1 VAEDESDSALVDSDT
16 DSFVGDVWARRVTS
30 VETEVG
36 SDSTI
41 TINQCHVGKEVKVSV
56 NALKDK
62 TIETVEPQKSAVDAL
77 KESDS
82 TPAVGLRE
90 SDSTT
95 VDVPRESDYT
105 NVDAL
110 GESDDPSVD
119 SLWKPYNVTLD
130 LDREPDGTVVELGE
144 SDNMTVD
151 AVGESNNEILDA
163 PVESDNATVCVLGDS
178 DNAIDVLQESM
189 AMDVLD
195 KTEVDRTTSEYDVMD
210 LDIPEAKSRV
220 EIEARQGESIE
231 AANALYTMIQYP
243 TPQTS
248 RGLGSWQVVNWQR
261 MTHQDDQQGW
271 SSKLSTGI
279 DLKELLEGWDW
290 VFQRK

>member
-1 VAEDESDSALVDSDT
+1 
-16 DSFVGDVWARRVTS
+16 
-30 VETEVG
+30 
-36 SDSTI
+36 
-41 TINQCHVGKEVKVSV
+41 
-56 NALKDK
+56 
-62 TIETVEPQKSAVDAL
+62 
-77 KESDS
+77 
-82 TPAVGLRE
+82 
-90 SDSTT
+90 
-95 VDVPRESDYT
+95 
-105 NVDAL
+105 
-110 GESDDPSVD
+110 
-119 SLWKPYNVTLD
+119 

-279 DLKELLEGWDW
+279 DLKELLEGWNW

>member
-1 VAEDESDSALVDSDT
+1 VAEDESDSALVDSDM

-30 VETEVG
+30 VETQVG
-36 SDSTI
+36 LNNTI
-41 TINQCHVGKEVKVSV
+41 TVNQCHVGKEVKVSV
-56 NALKDK
+56 NALKDE
-62 TIETVEPQKSAVDAL
+62 TIETVEPQKSAVEAL

-82 TPAVGLRE
+82 T
-90 SDSTT
+90 T
-95 VDVPRESDYT
+95 VDLPGESDYT

-110 GESDDPSVD
+110 GESEDPSVD
-119 SLWKPYNVTLD
+119 SLRKPYNATLD
-130 LDREPDGTVVELGE
+130 LYREPDGTVVELGE

-151 AVGESNNEILDA
+151 AVGESNNKILDA
-163 PVESDNATVCVLGDS
+163 PVESDNATVRVLGDS

-210 LDIPEAKSRV
+210 LDIPEA
-220 EIEARQGESIE
+220 EAREGKSIE
-231 AANALYTMIQYP
+231 AANALYTMSKYHSP
-243 TPQTS
+243 RTS
-248 RGLGSWQVVNWQR
+248 GGLRSWQVVNWPR
-261 MTHQDDQQGW
+261 MTSQDDQQGW

-279 DLKELLEGWDW
+279 DPIELLKGWDW

>member
-1 VAEDESDSALVDSDT
+1 VAEDESDSAPVDSDT
-16 DSFVGDVWARRVTS
+16 DSFVGDFRARVTS

-41 TINQCHVGKEVKVSV
+41 TVNQFHVGKEVKVSA
-56 NALKDK
+56 NAPKDK

-82 TPAVGLRE
+82 TPVVGLRE

-95 VDVPRESDYT
+95 VDVPGESDYT
-105 NVDAL
+105 NVYAL
-110 GESDDPSVD
+110 RESDDPSVD
-119 SLWKPYNVTLD
+119 LLGKLYNATLNT
-130 LDREPDGTVVELGE
+130 DRELDGTVVELEE

-151 AVGESNNEILDA
+151 AVRESNNTILDT
-163 PVESDNATVCVLGDS
+163 PVESDNATDHVIGDS
-178 DNAIDVLQESM
+178 ENAIDVLQESM

-195 KTEVDRTTSEYDVMD
+195 TTEVDRTTSECDMMD
-210 LDIPEAKSRV
+210 LDILEAKSRV
-220 EIEARQGESIE
+220 EIEARQGKSID
-231 AANALYTMIQYP
+231 AANALYTMSQYHSP
-243 TPQTS
+243 RTS
-248 RGLGSWQVVNWQR
+248 GGLGSWQVVNWPR
-261 MTHQDDQQGW
+261 MTRQDDQQGW